1 MVPVQ
6 AGGTRIGGG
15 PLVLIAGPC
24 VIESE
29 SHAVD
34 TAMAVRDIARAAG
47 VPFIFKVSFDKANRT
62 SVTSYRGPGLAEGL
76 RILGRVRERA
86 GVSILTDIHE
96 GLDAIERS
104 YADEWAR
111 TFNSE
116 ERDNLWRSVQ
126 VVRKLKSHF
135 GEIVSAGT
143 VATHQLTEL
152 KRLK

>member
-1 MVPVQ
+1 MNEAQLREQ
-6 AGGTRIGGG
+6 AALGARFKE
-15 PLVLIAGPC
+15 VLP
-24 VIESE
+24 
-29 SHAVD
+29 
-34 TAMAVRDIARAAG
+34 
-47 VPFIFKVSFDKANRT
+47 
-62 SVTSYRGPGLAEGL
+62 
-76 RILGRVRERA
+76 
-86 GVSILTDIHE
+86 DIHE